1 MLGLKNDKHAL
12 VNSSYHG
19 LIFLDREKETFIH
32 DQHEPDLFRNDHD
45 IPFFI
50 RGKTDNL
57 SFQNVLDIL
66 IQEREDKFLCKKQP
80 LRVQQNAAFL
90 VRTSCVKVEDLP
102 FDDNGTYKSKGSHTW
117 TFTLKETEQGKSV
130 KELIGKRYIPRND
143 TSTVYLRRKYRTNI
157 SCEEFRQ
164 IVSYVEDCQG
174 SILGG
179 VALVQ
184 YNFTGVEKKFKVE
197 AHDNKKDKTVPFF
210 PTNVSTKQ
218 KIKDA
223 VKTSKPMKVMASI
236 AKTSSLITATSSA
249 STPRDRTQ
257 IYNMKKQTRE
267 EERRENDIPDSKTRK
282 DKIYSMMLMAYQEV
296 DNGEENFI
304 HGITAWPEAMCLLG
318 YTFQFKDISRFCCST
333 EFYPLTID
341 TTFNLAEFYVTPTT
355 YKNLLLQNVRD
366 GKHPIFIGPTL
377 VHMTRSYSAYCH
389 LASKLKEVDPGI
401 GDLRV
406 SVTDGEPGLIKRG
419 GYVSLMYKYIAVFH
433 LFVYI

>member
-1 MLGLKNDKHAL
+1 M
-12 VNSSYHG
+12 
-19 LIFLDREKETFIH
+19 
-32 DQHEPDLFRNDHD
+32 
-45 IPFFI
+45 
-50 RGKTDNL
+50 
-57 SFQNVLDIL
+57 
-66 IQEREDKFLCKKQP
+66 
-80 LRVQQNAAFL
+80 QQNAAFL

-102 FDDNGTYKSKGSHTW
+102 FDDNGTCKSKGSHTW

-143 TSTVYLRRKYRTNI
+143 TSTVYLQHKYRTNK
-157 SCEEFRQ
+157 SCEEFCQ

-174 SILGG
+174 NILGG

-184 YNFTGVEKKFKVE
+184 YNFTGAEKKFKVE
-197 AHDNKKDKTVPFF
+197 AHGNKKDKAVPFF

-267 EERRENDIPDSKTRK
+267 KERRENDVPDSKTRK

-341 TTFNLAEFYVTPTT
+341 TTFNLGEFYVTPTT
-355 YKNLLLQNVRD
+355 YKNLLLQNVRY
-366 GKHPIFIGPTL
+366 GKHPIFIGSTL
-377 VHMTRSYSAYCH
+377 VHMTRSYIAYCH

-401 GDLRV
+401 GDLWPV
-406 SVTDGEPGLIKRG
+406 LLTESQGSSKRG